1 MGGMYLSIPAHDVRS
16 ISLLINTRQATPN
29 MVRFRIHIGVDAMT
43 EEQHE
48 QLGRQLNALTS
59 VLTKELRGIAGMEAV
74 AEEFEGGFIMGNDAY
89 YYIASVG
96 SLMSAYIVTNNP
108 RWVVASLGVV
118 NSIVKSSGLPLG
130 IKVRF
135 EDVRNAVD
143 IEVLLTP
150 GG

>member
-1 MGGMYLSIPAHDVRS
+1 MA
-16 ISLLINTRQATPN
+16 
-29 MVRFRIHIGVDAMT
+29 RFRIHIGVGAIT

-48 QLGRQLNALTS
+48 QLDRQLNALTT

-74 AEEFEGGFIMGNDAY
+74 LEEFEGGFIMGNDTY

-108 RWVVASLGVV
+108 RWVVASLSVV

-130 IKVRF
+130 IKVSF
-135 EDVRNAVD
+135 EDVRDAVD

-150 GG
+150 EVATREPN

>member
-1 MGGMYLSIPAHDVRS
+1 M
-16 ISLLINTRQATPN
+16 T
-29 MVRFRIHIGVDAMT
+29 RFRIHIGVDAMT

-48 QLGRQLNALTS
+48 QLDRQLSALTA

-74 AEEFEGGFIMGNDAY
+74 LGEFEGGFIMGNDAY

-118 NSIVKSSGLPLG
+118 DSIVKSSGLPLRIKASFEYKHG
-130 IKVRF
+130 I
-135 EDVRNAVD
+135 VD
-143 IEVLLTP
+143 IRVLLTP
-150 GG
+150 RGQGAGHTLLHALGGNP